1 MRYLEQRWNTLK
13 LIQNAIEGTMWNT
26 VGKCGTE
33 WNRIEQKIAE
43 LNLQSDGHLW
53 IFRNAASGAGN
64 HLSRTK

>member
-1 MRYLEQRWNTLK
+1 MRYLEQRWNTVK
-13 LIQNAIEGTMWNT
+13 LIPNAIEGKMWNT

-43 LNLQSDGHLW
+43 LIQSDGHLW
-53 IFRNAASGAGN
+53 ILRNAASGAGN